1 MQSSS
6 QLCHPQHFSLPP
18 SSRFYPLNSQ
28 TLSTSSHLLQHP
40 NATHHSHR
48 ILLYNFLSPYI
59 YDHSENRF
67 PKCSHR
73 SFSKWSS
80 HGITL
85 LFTQNSVASHSLQ
98 IKTCFSVLHGLVSTL
113 PFQILLITTTLFQMY
128 SLPTSFLVC
137 WELHLWCSAWNTL
150 YPVTTMSAVCQLK
163 YFLLLWLDQIPFR
176 NASPGV
182 FFLPCLQRFCS

>member
-59 YDHSENRF
+59 YDHSENHF

-113 PFQILLITTTLFQMY
+113 PFQILLITTTLFQPDVLSTNQFLSVLRTSPMMFCLKHP
-128 SLPTSFLVC
+128 LPSYNHVC
-137 WELHLWCSAWNTL
+137 CMSAQIF
-150 YPVTTMSAVCQLK
+150 PVTLTRSNS
-163 YFLLLWLDQIPFR
+163 F
-176 NASPGV
+176 
-182 FFLPCLQRFCS
+182 

>member
-40 NATHHSHR
+40 NATHHTHR

-59 YDHSENRF
+59 YDHSENHF
-67 PKCSHR
+67 PQCSHR

-80 HGITL
+80 HWITL
-85 LFTQNSVASHSLQ
+85 LFTQNSIASHSLQ
-98 IKTCFSVLHGLVSTL
+98 IKNMF
-113 PFQILLITTTLFQMY
+113 F
-128 SLPTSFLVC
+128 
-137 WELHLWCSAWNTL
+137 CSAWAGFHLTFPNSPHNHHSIPDVLSTNKFL
-150 YPVTTMSAVCQLK
+150 SVLRTSPMMFCLKHPLPSYYHVCC
-163 YFLLLWLDQIPFR
+163 YVSSNISCYLD
-176 NASPGV
+176 
-182 FFLPCLQRFCS
+182 